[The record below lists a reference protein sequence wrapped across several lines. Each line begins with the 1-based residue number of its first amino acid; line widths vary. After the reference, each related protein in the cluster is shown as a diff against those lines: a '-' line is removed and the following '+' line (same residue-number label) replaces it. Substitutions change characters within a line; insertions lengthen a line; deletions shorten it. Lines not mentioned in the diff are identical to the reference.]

1 MRARVAGGDT
11 RARDGLSDIPSFALA
26 YQHAL
31 TLARSWILLMASRSP
46 APLLLGLARRSMGV
60 SSHSRMLVPRTIVK
74 PGARTWHSY
83 STSSVSD
90 DDDAT
95 LESSRLYDANV
106 HEPVVLARWQKE
118 ILRTRLREIATQRQ
132 TQLRALQQQQRRL
145 PSEPHGHSIKL
156 LCRACG
162 KPNATI
168 ATRCTACTFPLLS
181 YASHTARDWS
191 VATDQKVALQARGCG
206 GTAGEPVPCDR
217 ARQRCACVLVY

>member
-1 MRARVAGGDT
+1 
-11 RARDGLSDIPSFALA
+11 
-26 YQHAL
+26 
-31 TLARSWILLMASRSP
+31 MASRSP

-106 HEPVVLARWQKE
+106 HEPMVLARWQKE

-181 YASHTARDWS
+181 YASHTTRDSMMPLIRRWHCRPED
-191 VATDQKVALQARGCG
+191 AVALPENPFLAIVHGSDVRVCLSIDWKLG
-206 GTAGEPVPCDR
+206 G
-217 ARQRCACVLVY
+217 Y